1 MRPATGPTVWT
12 VGHSNRS
19 MDVFLGLL
27 RTHGIARVVDVRR
40 YPGSRRHPHF
50 SRSSLAGAMRVAGID
65 YEHMPDLGGHRS
77 AVADSLNT
85 AWPEDTFRGYADHM
99 ETAVYAAALFRLRG
113 LAQDSPT
120 AAMCAEADWRGCHRN
135 LLSDRL
141 VVEGVRVL
149 HIRDENQPLEHP
161 LTAQAR
167 VADGR
172 LSYRA
177 PVQGRLPGFD

>member
-1 MRPATGPTVWT
+1 VWT
-12 VGHSNRS
+12 VGHSNRPL
-19 MDVFLGLL
+19 VGFLDLL
-27 RTHGIARVVDVRR
+27 RVHAVDRLVDVRR

-50 SRSSLAGAMRVAGID
+50 SRGPLAEALAGAGID

-77 AVADSLNT
+77 PSDDSLNT
-85 AWPEDTFRGYADHM
+85 AWPAETFRGYADHM
-99 ETAVYAAALFRLRG
+99 ETEAYAAALAQLRRRAME
-113 LAQDSPT
+113 LRT
-120 AAMCAEADWRGCHRN
+120 VAMCAEADWRGCHRN

-149 HIRDENQPLEHP
+149 HITGAGDPVEHP
-161 LTAQAR
+161 LTPQAR
-167 VADGR
+167 VMNGR